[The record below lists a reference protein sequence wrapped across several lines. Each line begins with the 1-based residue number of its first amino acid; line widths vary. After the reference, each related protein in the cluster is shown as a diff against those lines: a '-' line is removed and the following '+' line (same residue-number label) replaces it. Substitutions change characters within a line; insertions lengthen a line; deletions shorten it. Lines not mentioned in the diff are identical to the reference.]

1 MNTTSKQYRIS
12 LVFLFYSTSGFR
24 IVTYIVIRV
33 MAQFLFYAKDKKTL
47 KCVKVSYIK
56 YLILLKIVCNQ
67 SKDLIHVIDFITE

>member
-12 LVFLFYSTSGFR
+12 SVFLFYSTSGFR

-33 MAQFLFYAKDKKTL
+33 RPNSYFMQKIKKPL
-47 KCVKVSYIK
+47 KCVKVSYMK

-67 SKDLIHVIDFITE
+67 SKDLIHVIDFKT